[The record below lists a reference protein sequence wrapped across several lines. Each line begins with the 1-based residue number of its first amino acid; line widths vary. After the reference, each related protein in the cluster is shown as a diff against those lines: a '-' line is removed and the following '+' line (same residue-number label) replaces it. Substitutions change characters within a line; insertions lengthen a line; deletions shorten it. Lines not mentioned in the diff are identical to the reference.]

1 MLGLLATFNSL
12 HSSPSLAFW
21 AAMAW
26 AGDCTVCDWRNEM
39 REAFVDVFA
48 PPLLMIGLFGGIGG
62 GTRADEATNCPF
74 FIGGCGA
81 VACCTLWARM
91 IVATL
96 EPLVIALELSW
107 RSTWPGDIDRAI
119 PVAKSEQNFITEI
132 SNSSWSDSLGPDTGT
147 LETVAVGWMTF
158 DTLLIIGFA
167 PDPKADFLSASFSM
181 RSRTISA
188 SRSLTL

>member
-1 MLGLLATFNSL
+1 MLGLLATFNSPY
-12 HSSPSLAFW
+12 SSPSLAFW

-39 REAFVDVFA
+39 REAFDDVFA

-62 GTRADEATNCPF
+62 GTRADEATPNWPF

-119 PVAKSEQNFITEI
+119 PVAKNDKIPVAIYEI
-132 SNSSWSDSLGPDTGT
+132 VGEVTYLVLIPEHSKPSLSAEWPSTRCSSLGSHRTPK
-147 LETVAVGWMTF
+147 LTF
-158 DTLLIIGFA
+158 
-167 PDPKADFLSASFSM
+167 
-181 RSRTISA
+181 
-188 SRSLTL
+188 